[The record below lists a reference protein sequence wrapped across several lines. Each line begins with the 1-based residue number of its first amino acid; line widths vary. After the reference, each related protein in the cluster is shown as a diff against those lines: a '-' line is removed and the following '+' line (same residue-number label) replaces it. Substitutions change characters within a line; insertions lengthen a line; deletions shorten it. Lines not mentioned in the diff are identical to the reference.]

1 MSTFREHKSIVD
13 RSAADRRR
21 HKKKI
26 EKAIKESIKDVIAD
40 ESIIGQNG
48 KKKIRIP
55 VKGIKE
61 YRFIYGNNEKNQQVG
76 AGGKHNVKRGQKI
89 SQRRAQKKGNQGPG
103 NEGGEEKYEVESTL
117 EELAEYL
124 FSDLELPEL
133 EKKRFRY
140 LSEDSLKRKGYRF
153 EGIRPR
159 LSKKETLKRKIR
171 RKKKAI
177 AAGTYDSESGERF
190 PFHKGDLKYHYL
202 KPKPK
207 ETTAA
212 VVFFVMDVS
221 GSMTTEK
228 KYIARSYF
236 FLLYQFLRHK
246 YEKIEVVFISHT
258 VNAKRVSEDEFFKR
272 ISVGG
277 TMMSSALELE
287 SELISKEYHPDS
299 WNVYTFYAGDG
310 ENWPDDNPKAI
321 NLLYSLKE
329 SNQMIIYTEI
339 NEKRTHPDEEEDVPD
354 WSSPQFATWQNEQ
367 PDSIWTL
374 CVPLIDSTFKRVL
387 LTKASQIWPTFK
399 KIFGAK
405 A

>member
-13 RSAADRRR
+13 RSAADRVR

-61 YRFIYGNNEKNQQVG
+61 YRFIYGNNEKNQKVG
-76 AGGKHNVKRGQKI
+76 SGGQHDIKRGQKI
-89 SQRRAQKKGNQGPG
+89 SQKRALAGPG
-103 NEGGEEKYEVESTL
+103 NEDGEEKYDVEITL

-124 FSDLELPEL
+124 FADLELPEL

-140 LSEDSLKRKGYRF
+140 VSDDSLKRKGYRF

-177 AAGTYDSESGERF
+177 ALGAYDPESSERF
-190 PFHKGDLKYHYL
+190 PFHKNDLKYHYM

-207 ETTAA
+207 ENTAA

-221 GSMTTEK
+221 GSMTTQK

-236 FLLYQFLRHK
+236 FILYQFLRHK
-246 YEKIEVVFISHT
+246 YDTIEVVFISHT
-258 VNAKRVSEDEFFKR
+258 VNAKRVTEDEFFKR

-277 TMMSSALELE
+277 TMMSSALEVE
-287 SELISKEYHPDS
+287 IDVIKKEYHPDS
-299 WNVYTFYAGDG
+299 WNIYTFYAGDG
-310 ENWPDDNPKAI
+310 ENWSDDNKKTI
-321 NLLYSLKE
+321 NLLNSLKE
-329 SNQMIIYTEI
+329 NNQMIVYAEI
-339 NEKRTHPDEEEDVPD
+339 NEARVHPEEEEDAPD
-354 WSSPQFATWQNEQ
+354 WTNPAFVAWKTEQ

-374 CVPLIDSTFKRVL
+374 CVPLLDNKFKRVL
-387 LTKASQIWPTFK
+387 LTKPTHIWPTFK

-405 A
+405 E